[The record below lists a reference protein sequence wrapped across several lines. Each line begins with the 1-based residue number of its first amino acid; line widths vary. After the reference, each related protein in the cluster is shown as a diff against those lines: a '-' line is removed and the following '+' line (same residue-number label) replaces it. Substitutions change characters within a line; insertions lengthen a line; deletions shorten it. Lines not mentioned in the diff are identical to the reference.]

1 MSVYRTNGPLVSE
14 QYLIYN
20 IGLVPSKFYKVL
32 GSKDSPGFWRET
44 VLAVI
49 LIVSEAFVSNVKL
62 SLIMKIVHVFR
73 QDMVL
78 LLWIEALLPSKQFF
92 SHVGMFSW
100 VEPD

>member
-1 MSVYRTNGPLVSE
+1 MVKSHCTFFIPFSE

-49 LIVSEAFVSNVKL
+49 LIVSEAFVSN
-62 SLIMKIVHVFR
+62 S
-73 QDMVL
+73 
-78 LLWIEALLPSKQFF
+78 
-92 SHVGMFSW
+92 
-100 VEPD
+100 